1 MLRFD
6 KATFFS
12 LLCKS
17 ILSVRLSIKT
27 FGLEVLQFSQSI
39 NLVSM
44 LYLC

>member
-6 KATFFS
+6 KSTLFS

-17 ILSVRLSIKT
+17 ILSVRLRIKT
-27 FGLEVLQFSQSI
+27 FGLEVLQFPQSI